1 MVEIRYEASGF
12 SGFFDENAWE
22 DYTTDDAEEVMQ
34 DICNSL
40 QNDIEEDDEIEV
52 RFFDGESGDELG
64 SAWIDASGWQLDPAQ

>member
-12 SGFFDENAWE
+12 SGFFDENTWE

-52 RFFDGESGDELG
+52 RFFDGESGDELD